1 MANDIVLSGAVRSN
15 LLSLQ
20 NTAELLGRT
29 QERLA
34 TGLKVNSALDD
45 PTAFFTASS
54 LNSRASDLSRLLDSI
69 GLAVQ
74 TLDAAD
80 KAISAITDL
89 VETAQATA
97 RQALQSASTT
107 ASATGTV
114 TLTAGATLDTLG
126 FADSDTVEITAG
138 GNTTTFT
145 VGTATVDTVQDL
157 IDGLAANADA
167 TVALVGGNLQIE
179 ATDGGDLVLG
189 EGGQGTN
196 LDDLGLTAGTI
207 TGSLNPTRT
216 TLAATFDDLRTQI
229 TQLAQDAG
237 FNGNNL
243 LQGDNLQV
251 IFNEDSTS
259 SITISGVDFDAAGLG
274 ITASTLSF
282 QTNASIN
289 ASLAELDTAVTT
301 LRTQAATFG
310 SNLTVVSIRQDFTK
324 EFINTLETGAANLT
338 LADSNEEGANMLA
351 LQTRQALS
359 STALSLAAQ
368 ADQNVLRLFG

>member
-1 MANDIVLSGAVRSN
+1 MADITLSSAVRNN

-20 NTAELLGRT
+20 NTADLLGRT

-97 RQALQSASTT
+97 RQALQSSSST
-107 ASATGTV
+107 AVATGTV
-114 TLTAGATLDTLG
+114 ALTAATDLSVALNFTVGDTI
-126 FADSDTVEITAG
+126 EITAG
-138 GNTTTFT
+138 GNTTTYT
-145 VGTATVDTVQDL
+145 YAATETVQDL
-157 IDGLAANADA
+157 ITALDANADA
-167 TVALVGGNLQIE
+167 TVALVGGNLRIE
-179 ATDGGDLVLG
+179 ATDGGDLVVAATTDTN
-189 EGGQGTN
+189 GTN
-196 LDDLGLTAGTI
+196 LADLGLTAGTI
-207 TGSLNPTRT
+207 TGAANATRT

-229 TQLAQDAG
+229 TQLAKDAG

-243 LQGDNLQV
+243 LQGDDLEV
-251 IFNEDSTS
+251 LFNEDSTS
-259 SITISGVDFDAAGLG
+259 SLTIAGVNFDAAGLS
-274 ITASTLSF
+274 ISASTLGF

-289 ASLAELDTAVTT
+289 ASLTELGTAVST
-301 LRTQAATFG
+301 LRTQASTFG
-310 SNLTVVSIRQDFTK
+310 SNLTVVNIRQDFTK
-324 EFINTLETGAANLT
+324 NFINTLETGAANLT

-368 ADQNVLRLFG
+368 ADQNVLRLFS

>member
-1 MANDIVLSGAVRSN
+1 MADITLSSAVRSN

-34 TGLKVNSALDD
+34 TGQKVNSALDD

-54 LNSRASDLSRLLDSI
+54 LNSRASDLGRLLDSI

-97 RQALQSASTT
+97 RQALQSSSAT

-282 QTNASIN
+282 QTNDSIN
-289 ASLAELDTAVTT
+289 ASLAELDTAVDT
-301 LRTQAATFG
+301 LQSQAATFG

-324 EFINTLETGAANLT
+324 GIINTLQTGAANLT

>member
-1 MANDIVLSGAVRSN
+1 MADITLSSAVRSN

-54 LNSRASDLSRLLDSI
+54 LNSRASDLGRLLDSI

-97 RQALQSASTT
+97 RQALQSSSTT

-189 EGGQGTN
+189 EGAQGTN

-207 TGSLNPTRT
+207 TGAANATRT

-289 ASLAELDTAVTT
+289 ASLAELDTAVDT
-301 LRTQAATFG
+301 LQSQASTFG

-324 EFINTLETGAANLT
+324 GIINTLQTGAANLT

>member
-1 MANDIVLSGAVRSN
+1 MADITLSSAVRSN

-54 LNSRASDLSRLLDSI
+54 LNARASDLGRLQDSI

-97 RQALQSASTT
+97 RQALQSSSAT

-207 TGSLNPTRT
+207 TGSLNPART

-282 QTNASIN
+282 ATNASIN
-289 ASLAELDTAVTT
+289 ASLAELDTAVDT
-301 LRTQAATFG
+301 LQSQAATFG

-324 EFINTLETGAANLT
+324 GIINTLQTGAANLT